1 MGFVYVSNLIVGT
14 GALTMPLG
22 VAKAGLW
29 LAVPM
34 LCLLC
39 VFSFMTAT
47 SVVEV
52 MASSNAVNKR
62 AAKRRGIRNPGFEHE
77 RDNSPTPSVES
88 IQSLLDGDMNQERGA
103 SVPDD
108 DQDPLLPRQESRSA
122 ELLNIVERVELGEMS
137 KMYFN
142 QVGRVLFYLVIVIY
156 LFGDLAIYAAT
167 VPKSLVS
174 ILCNNLT
181 CVANMSLPT
190 SNLSMPCTPGFDS
203 FFLEWVLFY
212 KVAKMF
218 HNLEA
223 KNSTH
228 LKSQTI
234 HVAQFITCVWRVLLV
249 C

>member
-39 VFSFMTAT
+39 IFSFMTAT
-47 SVVEV
+47 SVIEV
-52 MASSNAVNKR
+52 MASSNAIKKR
-62 AAKRRGIRNPGFEHE
+62 DAKRRGIRNPAFDHHHHE
-77 RDNSPTPSVES
+77 RDNSPSPSVES
-88 IQSLLDGDMNQERGA
+88 IQSLLDGDLNQDRSGQ
-103 SVPDD
+103 PDD

-122 ELLNIVERVELGEMS
+122 ELLNIVERVELGEMA

-142 QVGRVLFYLVIVIY
+142 KVGRVLFYLVIVIY

-174 ILCNNLT
+174 IMCNNLT
-181 CVANMSLPT
+181 CVANMSAS
-190 SNLSMPCTPGFDS
+190 SNLSMPCTPGFES
-203 FFLEWVLFY
+203 SFLEWVR
-212 KVAKMF
+212 
-218 HNLEA
+218 
-223 KNSTH
+223 KNNY
-228 LKSQTI
+228 
-234 HVAQFITCVWRVLLV
+234 
-249 C
+249 